1 MRKSTPGKYISII
14 RIKPFLSLEN
24 RQYLPHHYLDKGLKG
39 TVVNPYL

>member
-24 RQYLPHHYLDKGLKG
+24 RQYHYSDKGLKG
-39 TVVNPYL
+39 TDVNPHL